1 MTLYIMV
8 GISGSGK
15 TTIAQ
20 EMVKKMPSIAYVSR
34 DTIRFSMLKDEEDY
48 FTHETVVYTQF
59 INKIADALSHN
70 QDVIADATHL
80 NWNSRKKLIDNIKK
94 KIDFDFDIVP
104 VVVKSEWSKCR
115 SRNEERKG
123 RARVSVSVMK
133 RQAYQLEDPST
144 DPFEYKRIIKILN
157 R

>member
-15 TTIAQ
+15 STIAQ
-20 EMVKKMPSIAYVSR
+20 EIVKKMPTIAYVSR
-34 DTIRFSMLKDEEDY
+34 DTIRFRLLKDDDDY
-48 FTHETVVYTQF
+48 FAKEKQVYKEF
-59 INKIADALSHN
+59 VNKIADALSHN

-80 NWNSRKKLIDNIKK
+80 NWNSRKKLIDNIKSR
-94 KIDFDFDIVP
+94 INFDFDIVP
-104 VVVKSEWSKCR
+104 VVVKSKWATCR

-133 RQAYQLEDPST
+133 RQAYQITNPSE
-144 DPFEYKRIIKILN
+144 DPFEYKRIIRIEN

>member
-15 TTIAQ
+15 STIAQ

-34 DTIRFSMLKDEEDY
+34 DTIRFSLLKDEEDY
-48 FTHETVVYTQF
+48 FAHETVVYTQF
-59 INKIADALSHN
+59 VNKIVNALLHN

-80 NWNSRKKLIDNIKK
+80 NWGSRKKLIDNIKSR
-94 KIDFDFDIVP
+94 IDFDFDIVP
-104 VVVKSEWSKCR
+104 VVVKSNWATCR
-115 SRNEERKG
+115 SRNEERES

-133 RQAYQLEDPST
+133 RQSYQLEDPST

>member
-20 EMVKKMPSIAYVSR
+20 EMAKKMPSVAYVSR
-34 DTIRFSMLKDEEDY
+34 DTIRFSMLKEGEDY

-59 INKIADALSHN
+59 INKIVDALLHN

-80 NWNSRKKLIDNIKK
+80 NWNSRKKLIDNIKSR
-94 KIDFDFDIVP
+94 IDFDFDIVP
-104 VVVKSEWSKCR
+104 VVVKSKWATCR

-133 RQAYQLEDPST
+133 RQSYQLEDPAT